1 MNMNIEY
8 FEKEF
13 NDCDTLSEKENLLQ
27 EFIKNTNLSDPDI
40 EELVIECRMKI
51 NDIIEASTIEEDMT
65 IDLEIQDGVYSLYTC
80 QEGFGDYKLGSN
92 YYVKSVDLAD
102 VYRKT
107 GIGETNQ
114 EIQYMIDSIKPIH
127 WIITDDGVGTLKR
140 KNIFPKELDFSKFFT
155 KFA

>member
-1 MNMNIEY
+1 MDIEY

-13 NDCDTLSEKENLLQ
+13 NDCDTILEKEDLLQ
-27 EFIKNTNLSDPDI
+27 NFIKTANLSDPDVDD
-40 EELVIECRMKI
+40 LVTECRMKI
-51 NDIIEASTIEEDMT
+51 NDIIETSAIEEDVT
-65 IDLEIQDGVYSLYTC
+65 IDLEIQDGIYKLYTC
-80 QEGFGDYKLGSN
+80 EESFGDYQSGSN

-107 GIGETNQ
+107 GIGETNPQ
-114 EIQYMIDSIKPIH
+114 IQNMIDSIKPIY
-127 WIITDDGVGTLKR
+127 WIVTDDGLGTLKR

>member
-1 MNMNIEY
+1 MDIEH

-13 NDCDTLSEKENLLQ
+13 NDCDTILEKEDLLQ
-27 EFIKNTNLSDPDI
+27 NFIKTANLSDPDVEDLI
-40 EELVIECRMKI
+40 TECRMKI
-51 NDIIEASTIEEDMT
+51 NDIIETSAIEEDVT
-65 IDLEIQDGVYSLYTC
+65 IDLEIQDGIYKLYTC
-80 QEGFGDYKLGSN
+80 EESFGDYQSGSN

-107 GIGETNQ
+107 GIGETNPQ
-114 EIQYMIDSIKPIH
+114 IQNMIDSIKPIY
-127 WIITDDGVGTLKR
+127 WIVTDDGLGTLKR

>member
-1 MNMNIEY
+1 MNIEY

-27 EFIKNTNLSDPDI
+27 EFIKTTNLSDPDI

-80 QEGFGDYKLGSN
+80 LESFGDYKLGSN

-114 EIQYMIDSIKPIH
+114 EIQDMIDSIKPIY

-140 KNIFPKELDFSKFFT
+140 KNIFPKELDFSKFFI

>member
-1 MNMNIEY
+1 MDIEH

-13 NDCDTLSEKENLLQ
+13 NDCDTILEKEDLLQ
-27 EFIKNTNLSDPDI
+27 NFIKTANLSDPDVEDLI
-40 EELVIECRMKI
+40 TECRMKI
-51 NDIIEASTIEEDMT
+51 NDIIETSAIEEDVT
-65 IDLEIQDGVYSLYTC
+65 IDLEIQDGIYKLYTC
-80 QEGFGDYKLGSN
+80 EESFGDYQSGSN

-107 GIGETNQ
+107 GIGETNSQ
-114 EIQYMIDSIKPIH
+114 IQNMIDSIKPIY
-127 WIITDDGVGTLKR
+127 WIVTDDGLGTLKR